1 MPHLTLL
8 GGAML
13 EDESG
18 PVTGPAA
25 RRHPL
30 ALMALLATAPS
41 GTRSRSKLAGLL
53 WPETPEKRAR
63 NRLNT
68 CVYRVRSTLGDAA
81 LASVGDDL
89 RLERDEVGCD
99 VVLFE
104 EALEAGEHRRAV
116 DLYGGPFLDGFR
128 LKGSP
133 AFEKWTDR
141 ERDRLARAY
150 RDALEALAADAEE
163 DGDPAA
169 AARWWRKRAREDP
182 YDSRVVRR
190 LMETLAA
197 AGSRAEALRAARVHG
212 RLLEDELG
220 TGPDAGVRELAA
232 RLEAGDAVTG
242 PGDGPE
248 GGDEVDPGEASHGPA
263 SDDPEADSGPS
274 ATTERPA
281 AGAADGD
288 GGGGRLRVRRALATA
303 VLLLLAAGG
312 VWYGAGRVGAPTSAP
327 ASGDAPT
334 VAVLPFDALGEGG
347 AGVFAEGMHGDLLT
361 RLAHVSGL
369 DVIAATSVERYR
381 DSDLPLPVIA
391 DSLGA
396 AWVVEGGVQQA
407 GEHVQVNAQLVD
419 PRSETHAWAESYRR
433 DLTARDLFD
442 LQSEIARRI
451 ARSLEARLTS
461 AERDRV
467 ERRPTDDL
475 GAYRSY
481 VRGRDRL
488 EERTDEATRRA
499 AELFGRAV
507 RSDSAFALAWAG
519 LADVALLRAE
529 YGHGPLADSLEVDP
543 ERAARRALALDSTLA
558 EAHVSLGYVHL
569 NRSEGPA
576 AVRRFRRAVEL
587 KPGSAVAHFR
597 LGEALATVGRLGR
610 TIPHVER
617 AVELDPLAPVPRIP
631 LGGFY
636 YLDGRLEAAL
646 REIRQGQDLAPD
658 LSLGYLLE
666 GQSLSATGRHEEA
679 LRAFERGRELA
690 SPGSVF
696 ARAVRAWPA
705 VTHARAGDTAPARR
719 LLSSF
724 ATTPEGLFDRAA
736 VHAAL
741 GEEEAALDALAG
753 AEISGHYLR
762 VFLFRY
768 APVFDP
774 LRDEP
779 AYRDVLRRVDRAL
792 GLEPAGARPT
802 KPAAYPPPFGPPR
815 GVTVPVSS
823 SRTG

>member
-8 GGAML
+8 GGATL

-41 GTRSRSKLAGLL
+41 GTRSRSKLVGLL
-53 WPETPEKRAR
+53 WPETAEQRAR

-68 CVYRVRSTLGDAA
+68 CVYRVRSTLGEAA

-99 VVLFE
+99 VVRFE
-104 EALEAGEHRRAV
+104 EALEAGEHRRAA

-141 ERDRLARAY
+141 ERDRLARAH
-150 RDALEALAADAEE
+150 RDALEALAADAAEE
-163 DGDPAA
+163 GDPAA

-182 YDSRVVRR
+182 YDSRAVRR
-190 LMETLAA
+190 LMEALAR
-197 AGSRAEALRAARVHG
+197 AGSRAEALRVARVHE

-220 TGPDAGVRELAA
+220 TAPDAGVRELAA

-242 PGDGPE
+242 PDDGAEGGEGTPAERSDAAADDGGASGRTPSGAAADEGGPKAPAPGPATETPGAASGRGAPDGPW
-248 GGDEVDPGEASHGPA
+248 GDDGRRSRIRPGLAA
-263 SDDPEADSGPS
+263 A
-274 ATTERPA
+274 ALLVLVA
-281 AGAADGD
+281 AGLWHA
-288 GGGGRLRVRRALATA
+288 GGR
-303 VLLLLAAGG
+303 GG
-312 VWYGAGRVGAPTSAP
+312 PPTP
-327 ASGDAPT
+327 ASGDVPT
-334 VAVLPFDALGEGG
+334 VAVLPFDARGDGG

-369 DVIAATSVERYR
+369 DVIAATSAERYR

-396 AWVVEGGVQQA
+396 AWIVEGGVQQA
-407 GEHVQVNAQLVD
+407 GERIQVNAQLVD

-433 DLTARDLFD
+433 DLTARNLFD
-442 LQSEIARRI
+442 LQSDIAKRI

-467 ERRPTDDL
+467 ERRPTGDL

-488 EERTDEATRRA
+488 EERTDEATRTA

-507 RSDSAFALAWAG
+507 RADSGFALAWAG
-519 LADVALLRAE
+519 LADVALLREE
-529 YGHGPLADSLEVDP
+529 YGHGPLADSLQVDP

-597 LGEALATVGRLGR
+597 LGEALAAIGRIDR

-636 YLDGRLEAAL
+636 YLDGRPEAAL

-666 GQSLSATGRHEEA
+666 GQALSAAGRHDEA
-679 LRAFERGRELA
+679 LRAFDRGRELA

-696 ARAVRAWPA
+696 ARAVHAWPA
-705 VTHARAGDTAPARR
+705 VTHARAGDTARARR
-719 LLSSF
+719 LLSTF
-724 ATTPEGLFDRAA
+724 AATPEGLFDRAA
-736 VHAAL
+736 VRAAL
-741 GEEEAALDALAG
+741 GEERAALDALRG
-753 AEISGHYLR
+753 ARIADHYLR

-779 AYRDVLRRVDRAL
+779 GYRDVLRGVDRAL
-792 GLEPAGARPT
+792 RLEPGGALPAGS
-802 KPAAYPPPFGPPR
+802 G
-815 GVTVPVSS
+815 
-823 SRTG
+823 